1 MIKSIHLRTDQIKPF
16 DFELITWEKPNIVD
30 AGKKDDTM
38 KCFSVCEYSL
48 RNYSIPD
55 AKIIF
60 RTLALAIASLVSKK
74 EFVD

>member
-38 KCFSVCEYSL
+38 KRFSSEHFW
-48 RNYSIPD
+48 NYSIFHINHTITV
-55 AKIIF
+55 K
-60 RTLALAIASLVSKK
+60 
-74 EFVD
+74 